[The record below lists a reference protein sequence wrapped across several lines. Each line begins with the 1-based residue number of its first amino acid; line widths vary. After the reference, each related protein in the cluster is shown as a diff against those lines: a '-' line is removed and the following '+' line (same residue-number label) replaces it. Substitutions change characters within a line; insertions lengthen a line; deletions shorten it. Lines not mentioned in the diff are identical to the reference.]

1 MREASLQ
8 NDSSPLAKLLRFVNS
23 GRSDMGKVR
32 VLKNAA
38 IEILKIND
46 QPMKPSMIA
55 EEAER
60 KGLLRGMQSKSGF
73 GHDIWWVI
81 WGDIKRNGSGSVFLK
96 FGKGLFG
103 LSVWQDRFGND
114 LGKIKPARDTT
125 RRSIRRHHGSIRE
138 FSDGK
143 LLGILKDEIRTIK
156 SFIKGSGGSDP
167 TPDKAYFW
175 IWFCYNF
182 ELYQEGALLFRKID
196 CDKIPQEI
204 RSTIRKLG
212 LICEEKM

>member
-1 MREASLQ
+1 
-8 NDSSPLAKLLRFVNS
+8 
-23 GRSDMGKVR
+23 MGKVR

-60 KGLLRGMQSKSGF
+60 RGSFRGIKPSGSGF
-73 GHDIWWVI
+73 KHDMWWVLWHDIKI
-81 WGDIKRNGSGSVFLK
+81 HGSETFLK
-96 FGKGLFG
+96 VGKGLFG

-138 FSDGK
+138 ISDGK

-167 TPDKAYFW
+167 SPDKAYFW
-175 IWFCYNF
+175 IWICYNF
-182 ELYQEGALLFRKID
+182 ELFQEGALLFRKID
-196 CDKIPQEI
+196 CNKIPQEI